1 MKAFPSISKEPMDDG
16 EGCFYTPSSEGMD
29 LRDYFAA
36 KAMPL
41 AFKVWENY
49 HSSEENDDSYKTS
62 NFQADKNYQELIAN
76 TAYQMADAMIKA
88 RNEQ

>member
-1 MKAFPSISKEPMDDG
+1 MKAFPKTKADSFEQHQ
-16 EGCFYTPSSEGMD
+16 EGMD

-49 HSSEENDDSYKTS
+49 HQSDENDATYKTS
-62 NFQADKNYQELIAN
+62 NFQADGNYLELIAN
-76 TAYQMADAMIKA
+76 TAYQMADAMMKA
-88 RNEQ
+88 RNE

>member
-1 MKAFPSISKEPMDDG
+1 MKAFPYKSLSGQEWDN
-16 EGCFYTPSSEGMD
+16 GMD

-88 RNEQ
+88 RNEQYPNSLCHV

>member
-1 MKAFPSISKEPMDDG
+1 MDDG

>member
-1 MKAFPSISKEPMDDG
+1 MKAFPTTYRNYDESIDYD
-16 EGCFYTPSSEGMD
+16 CTGMD

-49 HSSEENDDSYKTS
+49 HLSDENDATYKTS
-62 NFQADKNYQELIAN
+62 NFQADGNYLELIAN
-76 TAYQMADAMIKA
+76 TAYQMADAMIESKKIK
-88 RNEQ
+88 ESK